1 MFSTGQLSLR
11 ARGDCAGKDV
21 CSAREGELLDELLDV
36 LDKLLDE
43 LLDEQWSDLGSLHPL
58 TKVVGTFGESPEEVI
73 YHLNAF
79 VAYCV
84 IYIWL
89 KQ

>member
-43 LLDEQWSDLGSLHPL
+43 LLDEQWSDLGSLHSQKL
-58 TKVVGTFGESPEEVI
+58 EELSENLQRRSFTI
-73 YHLNAF
+73 
-79 VAYCV
+79 
-84 IYIWL
+84 
-89 KQ
+89 